1 MKLIWKQNGTEF
13 GETKEYGNFSFT
25 RIYESGHEVPYYQP
39 QAALGAFQR
48 AIEMMDI
55 ASGKA
60 KINGSGNNGGTK
72 GQPKATHTESTPANA
87 KSTSTAS
94 ASVAPHVG
102 RSVRP
107 GGRRP
112 RNRW

>member
-1 MKLIWKQNGTEF
+1 
-13 GETKEYGNFSFT
+13 
-25 RIYESGHEVPYYQP
+25 
-39 QAALGAFQR
+39 
-48 AIEMMDI
+48 MDI
-55 ASGKA
+55 ATGKT
-60 KINGSGNNGGTK
+60 KINGSGGNGGTK
-72 GQPKATHTESTPANA
+72 GTADATHTESTPGNA